1 MGKISSYPAMTALQ
15 GPELILGDQSGATG
29 TTTPTAVAAYMA
41 GLTTTPVIASYART
55 AAEIAADVT
64 PTNYAYPPGDVRRY
78 GALFN
83 GSTDDTAAINAAL
96 SVGGVVRFVPSATA
110 VVNGVLT
117 HNVATTLVDGQG
129 ATLNFRSNTNSSVW
143 VITTTDNDPT
153 TQYLVHRA
161 HPMQNMMLLGPAYTA
176 NVDCFTATPILN
188 GSTYWMGGLLWDNV
202 GIVGFRNMY
211 TDCAGAIFWEWRGG
225 GGNSDVNY
233 TGGTF
238 LKLVTDGTDN
248 AGENHE
254 LNHVII
260 GDIQGAIWDS
270 VGNANCDI
278 FCTNCSFDG
287 LGYVVTGG
295 STAGSASAGCV
306 LYLDGCHVEA
316 WTAATY
322 IAATSGAFVADGTTF
337 VLSNAITSAPF
348 NSTNSGQGA
357 SVSSG
362 VQLLNCRWALGS
374 VGPVYLCDGTG
385 VFVATNNKLL
395 GIYSPGL
402 MSQYNN
408 LINNFIF
415 SGSSPFTSWTTSGT
429 VSASTSNLPTGV
441 VPTPT
446 ASMEISGAGSYA
458 EITLPIRQ
466 DMLSTLEFY
475 AETTGI
481 STGDSFECALLY
493 LNHSGTQIGSMS
505 FLIANGA
512 NVSWGLNSVSI
523 GSAIAGPPQ
532 GTTGVTIQFIV
543 NGAGI
548 GYIALPM
555 FAIV

>member
-1 MGKISSYPAMTALQ
+1 MTALQ

-41 GLTTTPVIASYART
+41 GLTRTPVLASYART
-55 AAEIAADVT
+55 AAEIAAGVT

-129 ATLNFRSNTNSSVW
+129 ATLNFRANTNSSVW
-143 VITTTDNDPT
+143 VITTTDSDPT

-161 HPMQNMMLLGPAYTA
+161 HPMRNMTLLGPTYTA

-188 GSTYWMGGLLWDNV
+188 GSNYWMGGLLWDNV

-248 AGENHE
+248 SGENHE

-270 VGNANCDI
+270 AANANCDI
-278 FCTNCSFDG
+278 FCISCSFDSI
-287 LGYVVTGG
+287 GYVVAGG
-295 STAGSASAGCV
+295 ATAGSASAACKVFLSVG
-306 LYLDGCHVEA
+306 HIEA
-316 WTAATY
+316 WTEAAY
-322 IAATSGAFVADGTTF
+322 IADTVGAFVADGTTMTMA
-337 VLSNAITSAPF
+337 SAMTSAPF
-348 NSTNSGQGA
+348 NSAVSGQGA
-357 SVSSG
+357 SVNPG
-362 VQLLNCRWALGS
+362 VQLLNCRWNLGAD
-374 VGPVYLCDGTG
+374 GPVYMCDGTG
-385 VFVATNNKLL
+385 PFIAKNNKLIA
-395 GIYSPGL
+395 IYSPGL
-402 MSQYNN
+402 ISQYNN

-429 VSASTSNLPTGV
+429 VSASTSNLPSGV
-441 VPTPT
+441 TPTPT

-458 EITLPIRQ
+458 EITLPISQ
-466 DMLSTLEFY
+466 DMLSTVQFY
-475 AETTGI
+475 AQTSGI
-481 STGDSFECALLY
+481 ASGDSFECALLY
-493 LNHSGTQIGSMS
+493 LNHSGTEIGSTS
-505 FLIANGA
+505 ILIANGTDVA
-512 NVSWGLNSVSI
+512 WGLTSISI
-523 GSAIAGPPQ
+523 GSGVIGPPQ
-532 GTTGVTIQFIV
+532 GTTSVTIQFIV